1 MPVFRIIYRPVFDIN
16 QLGPNTHIVREALIL
31 EAGATVVINE
41 TATLLVTDGG
51 DDAYMKVKED
61 STVEY
66 N

>member
-16 QLGPNTHIVREALIL
+16 QLDPNTHIVRTALIL

-41 TATLLVTDGG
+41 SATLWIAEGADE
-51 DDAYMKVKED
+51 AYMKVPED
-61 STVEY
+61 NTAEY

>member
-1 MPVFRIIYRPVFDIN
+1 MPVFRIIYRPVFDLN
-16 QLGPNTHIVREALIL
+16 QLDPNTHIVREALIL

-41 TATLLVTDGG
+41 TATLWIADGG
-51 DDAYMKVKED
+51 DDAYMKVLED